1 MWIEELMK
9 INNTPDFGFTPRY
22 KQISALHG
30 RIFFAQH
37 QQATTFGTCAQ
48 QPLRALTERNIESQW
63 CQGCKNQPRKRSR
76 NSYLQIDGGMGKMGE
91 RRNASIVGQK
101 RRSPSG
107 RLLRTFEKNYKAE
120 IEELMKQGL
129 PKEEAEKKS
138 PLCRKHAKCC
148 AVGKRE
154 TPK

>member
-1 MWIEELMK
+1 MDRRTHENK
-9 INNTPDFGFTPRY
+9 QYPGFRIHARY

-76 NSYLQIDGGMGKMGE
+76 NSYLQIDGGMEKMGD
-91 RRNASIVGQK
+91 RRYTSIVGQN
-101 RRSPSG
+101 RRAPGG
-107 RLLRTFEKNYKAE
+107 RLLRAFREKLQSRN
-120 IEELMKQGL
+120 
-129 PKEEAEKKS
+129 
-138 PLCRKHAKCC
+138 
-148 AVGKRE
+148 
-154 TPK
+154 